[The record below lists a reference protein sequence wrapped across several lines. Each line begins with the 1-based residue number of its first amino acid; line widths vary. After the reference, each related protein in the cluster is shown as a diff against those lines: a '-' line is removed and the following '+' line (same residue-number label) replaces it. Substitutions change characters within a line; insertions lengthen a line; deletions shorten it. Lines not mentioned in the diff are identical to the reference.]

1 MPGHV
6 APFVSPLVSLIAA
19 ALAANAAESSSV
31 ASLVSPSL
39 ALSSGVAVLVAPQQ
53 DADEAAAYVV
63 GLAQKELHDLV
74 VKEGRAF
81 LTSHAIH
88 ARATLVRYLV
98 ADALFELSRFADAK
112 PLLETVVAD
121 ANFDQRR
128 EARFRLAQ
136 VLLELGDARGAAER
150 LDAVLADEPD
160 YLRAPA
166 GFLLGEAR
174 FALSEFDA
182 AEAAYWNVLQ
192 LPEPGRYGFDA
203 ACAMC
208 WTAKARGAHDAVVQ
222 RAEACLQAAPGGDPR
237 VSELWLLLGETHFAR
252 GEHERALTAFGRASG
267 ANEQNAAQRGAAY
280 ALVAL
285 GRDAEAAQR
294 FETLLAALPEGDASR
309 NDVAARAAAAHVRSG
324 AFERALK
331 LVEGGRHA
339 TAHYW
344 RARALAGLTR
354 HEEALSALDA
364 AARAQPDA
372 ELQSLIDNARADA
385 LFALG
390 RTAEAAK
397 VYERAGGDYALHA
410 AAIARVNAGDWA
422 EAARIAR
429 DALERFPNSPHAT
442 ANRLVLGEALFQ
454 SGERAAAREAFAAV
468 TASASSTASPSDV
481 RRARSRIAWCD
492 FDAQKFEA
500 AEGVFREL
508 ARDSGDA
515 GAAREAEFMAA
526 RCVEE
531 RAGEDAAQRTRAAQ
545 AFESFATRHTDAS
558 QRAEALL
565 RAGRLL
571 PGERGEVL
579 FVQLLADHGG
589 DALAPRAALELG
601 ERRSARGAHAEAA
614 AAFDT
619 ASAATEL
626 DVRCAAL
633 AGAAWSR
640 FELGEHAA
648 ARSAVDTLLATKE
661 AGAAHVASAREL
673 LVWIEAARGDGAAA
687 EAAVRAFAK
696 SGGEAQRVLA
706 AAKRTHT
713 VLVASGS
720 AARAA
725 TLFADLARG
734 TNDVA
739 VQRALRVEEVFA
751 RLDANDVER
760 AESLARELGA
770 AAPNDAAVCEAAFFV
785 GEARWASG
793 DHTRALVLYDLAAA
807 GGGTTRE
814 RALYK
819 AGFAAVRLADH
830 TSAAKRLETFRAEF
844 DASALLGEVLFL
856 LGESHFAL
864 GADEAARTALE
875 LQRKRFPRH
884 ELAAPTLFRLGLVE
898 ARLGRHAEAARA
910 LADLVRLAPD
920 FTGRTEAELV
930 RGRSLA
936 ALGDRRAAR
945 TAFGVVLTRDQGLFA
960 ARARLELGEL
970 SRAEGDL
977 EAALGEF
984 LKVAVLYEP
993 CDEVADALV
1002 RAGSVL
1008 EARGEK
1014 DAALARYREVVKDHA
1029 ERPAAAQARARI
1041 TELEKKS

>member
-6 APFVSPLVSLIAA
+6 VPFVSVFAAFVAASADASSLSIASQPALITA
-19 ALAANAAESSSV
+19 APV
-31 ASLVSPSL
+31 TW
-39 ALSSGVAVLVAPQQ
+39 QQ

-63 GLAQKELHDLV
+63 GLAQKDLHDLV
-74 VKEGRAF
+74 FKEGRTF
-81 LTSHAIH
+81 LASHASH
-88 ARATLVRYLV
+88 PRATLVRYLV
-98 ADALFELSRFADAK
+98 ADAAFELGRFADAK
-112 PLLETVVAD
+112 PLLETVVSDTA
-121 ANFDQRR
+121 FEQRR

-136 VLLELGDARGAAER
+136 VLLELGDARAAAER

-174 FALSEFDA
+174 FALGEHDA

-208 WTAKARGAHDAVVQ
+208 WTAKARGAHDAVLQ
-222 RAEACLQAAPGGDPR
+222 RAQACLQAAPAGDVR
-237 VSELWLLLGETHFAR
+237 VSELNLLLGETHFVR
-252 GEHERALTAFGRASG
+252 GEHEKALAAFARATG
-267 ANEQNAAQRGAAY
+267 ANEQAAAQRGAAF

-285 GRDAEAAQR
+285 GRDAEAATR
-294 FETLLAALPEGDASR
+294 FEALLAALPA
-309 NDVAARAAAAHVRSG
+309 NDPARTDLAARAAAAHVRSG
-324 AFERALK
+324 AFERALA

-344 RARALAGLTR
+344 RARALAGLSR
-354 HEEALSALDA
+354 HQDALTALDS

-390 RTAEAAK
+390 RTDEAAK

-410 AAIARVNAGDWA
+410 AAIARANAGDWA

-429 DALERFPNSPHAT
+429 DALARFPDSPHAT

-454 SGERAAAREAFAAV
+454 SGDRAAAREAFASVAAAGAPN
-468 TASASSTASPSDV
+468 TSAADV

-492 FDAQKFEA
+492 FDGKRFDA
-500 AEGVFREL
+500 AESVFREL
-508 ARDSGDA
+508 SRDTSDA
-515 GAAREAEFMAA
+515 SAAREAEFMAA

-531 RAGEDAAQRTRAAQ
+531 RAGDDAGLRARAAQ
-545 AFESFATRHTDAS
+545 AFESFATRHGDAP

-565 RAGRLL
+565 RAGRLVA
-571 PGERGEVL
+571 GERGEVL
-579 FVQLLADHGG
+579 LAQLLTQHAS

-614 AAFDT
+614 AAFEV
-619 ASAATEL
+619 ASGAKEIE
-626 DVRCAAL
+626 VRCAAL

-640 FELGEHAA
+640 FELGEHEA
-648 ARSAVDTLLATKE
+648 ARAAIDVLLATKE
-661 AGAAHVASAREL
+661 VDAVHVASGREL

-696 SGGEAQRVLA
+696 AGGEPQRVLG
-706 AAKRTHT
+706 AAKRAHAA
-713 VLVASGS
+713 LVASGA

-725 TLFADLARG
+725 TLFGDLARA
-734 TNDVA
+734 TTDPD

-751 RLDANDVER
+751 RLDTNDVER
-760 AESLARELGA
+760 AEALARELAGA
-770 AAPNDAAVCEAAFFV
+770 APKDAGVCEAAFFV

-793 DHTRALVLYDLAAA
+793 DHGRALALYDLAAA
-807 GGGTTRE
+807 SGGTTRE

-830 TSAAKRLETFRAEF
+830 TTAAARLEAFRAEF
-844 DASALLGEVLFL
+844 DGSPLLGEVLFL

-864 GADEAARTALE
+864 GADEAARTALAA
-875 LQRKRFPRH
+875 QRQRFPKH
-884 ELAAPTLFRLGLVE
+884 ELAAPALFRLGLVE

-920 FTGRTEAELV
+920 FSGRTEAELV
-930 RGRSLA
+930 RGRSLR
-936 ALGDRRAAR
+936 ALGDTRAAR

-970 SRAEGDL
+970 ARADGDL

-1041 TELEKKS
+1041 TALEKQS

>member
-1 MPGHV
+1 MSGHL
-6 APFVSPLVSLIAA
+6 APLVSVFAA
-19 ALAANAAESSSV
+19 LLAANAAASSTST
-31 ASLVSPSL
+31 ALAPSPL
-39 ALSSGVAVLVAPQQ
+39 AAHAAHAAQQQ

-63 GLAQKELHDLV
+63 GLAQKELHELV

-81 LTSHAIH
+81 LASHAGH

-98 ADALFELSRFADAK
+98 ADASFELGRFADAK
-112 PLLETVVAD
+112 PLLETVVED

-136 VLLELGDARGAAER
+136 VLLELGDARGAAQR
-150 LDAVLADEPD
+150 LEAVLADEPD

-192 LPEPGRYGFDA
+192 LPDPGRYGFDA

-222 RAEACLQAAPGGDPR
+222 RAQACLQAAPSGDAR
-237 VSELWLLLGETHFAR
+237 VSELWLLLGETYFAR
-252 GEHERALTAFGRASG
+252 GEHELALSAFGRASG
-267 ANEQNAAQRGAAY
+267 ANERNAAQRGAAF

-294 FETLLAALPEGDASR
+294 FEVLLAALPESDPSR

-331 LVEGGRHA
+331 LVEGGRNA

-344 RARALAGLTR
+344 QARALAGLTR
-354 HEEALSALDA
+354 HEEALNALDA

-390 RTAEAAK
+390 RTEEAAK

-410 AAIARVNAGDWA
+410 AAIARVNAGDWS

-468 TASASSTASPSDV
+468 TASASSSASASDV

-492 FDAQKFEA
+492 FDTQNHEA
-500 AEGVFREL
+500 AEAVFREL
-508 ARDSGDA
+508 ARDSSDA
-515 GAAREAEFMAA
+515 GAAREAEFMTA

-531 RAGEDAAQRTRAAQ
+531 RAGDDAAQRARAAQ

-579 FVQLLADHGG
+579 FVRLLADHGG
-589 DALAPRAALELG
+589 DVLAPRAALELG

-648 ARSAVDTLLATKE
+648 ARSAVDTLLATKD
-661 AGAAHVASAREL
+661 AGATHLSSAREL

-687 EAAVRAFAK
+687 EAAVRALSK
-696 SGGEAQRVLA
+696 NGGEAQRVLA

-713 VLVASGS
+713 ALVASGS

-734 TNDVA
+734 TNDAA

-760 AESLARELGA
+760 AESLVRELGT
-770 AAPNDAAVCEAAFFV
+770 AAPNDGAVCEAAFFV
-785 GEARWASG
+785 GEARWSA
-793 DHTRALVLYDLAAA
+793 DDFARALVLYDVAAA
-807 GGGTTRE
+807 ASGATRE

-830 TSAAKRLETFRAEF
+830 ATAATRLETFRAEF
-844 DASALLGEVLFL
+844 DASPLLGEVLFL
-856 LGESHFAL
+856 LGESHYAL
-864 GADEAARTALE
+864 GADEAARIALE
-875 LQRKRFPRH
+875 AQRKRFPKH

-898 ARLGRHAEAARA
+898 ARLGRHTEAARA

-920 FTGRTEAELV
+920 FAGRTEAELV

-1008 EARGEK
+1008 EARGEQ
-1014 DAALARYREVVKDHA
+1014 DAALARYREVLKDHA
-1029 ERPAAAQARARI
+1029 QRPAAAQARARI
-1041 TELEKKS
+1041 TALEKTS